1 MAEQTTGATVK
12 TAPSHLRS
20 WLKALRP
27 HQWAKNALVF
37 APLALA
43 GASATLPDIQR
54 ALLGFLALSIVS
66 SVGYIVNDLLD
77 VKADREHPVKKR
89 RPFASGALPVWVG
102 IVTIPLGLGIA
113 IAIASILPP
122 LFGTALAVYLAGTLL
137 YSFVFKR
144 VPPYDLV
151 VLGGL
156 FTVRVLAGMSFVP
169 PPISLWFLTF
179 TMFMFIGLAA
189 VKRYAEL
196 MRLQRET
203 ASQALPGGPPARLDR
218 GYDTSNIGFIMALG
232 VGCGIAAVMIFI
244 MYLMLDRFPS
254 RIYGNPEALWFTA
267 PVILAWLMRIW
278 LLASR
283 GEMDEDP
290 IAFALG
296 DLQSWILGAL
306 CAVLIYLAW

>member
-1 MAEQTTGATVK
+1 MAEQTMS
-12 TAPSHLRS
+12 APSYVRA
-20 WLKALRP
+20 WVKALRP

-43 GASATLPDIQR
+43 GIEATLIDIQR
-54 ALLGFLALSIVS
+54 ALLGFVALSLVS
-66 SVGYIVNDLLD
+66 SLGYVVNDLLD
-77 VKADREHPVKKR
+77 VKADREHPVKR
-89 RPFASGALPVWVG
+89 NRPFASGVLPAWLG
-102 IVTIPLGLGIA
+102 FVTVPVLLA
-113 IAIASILPP
+113 IAMAITAWLPP
-122 LFGTALAVYLAGTLL
+122 LFGRALAVYLAGTLL

-151 VLGGL
+151 VIGGL
-156 FTVRVLAGMSFVP
+156 FTVRVLAGMAFVP

-179 TMFMFIGLAA
+179 AMFMFIGLAA

-196 MRLQRET
+196 LRLSKEAAARGET
-203 ASQALPGGPPARLDR
+203 APARLDR
-218 GYDTSNIGFIMALG
+218 GYDTSNLGFVMAAG

-244 MYLMLDRFPS
+244 MYLMLDRFPA
-254 RIYGNPEALWFTA
+254 RIYVNPVALWFMA
-267 PVILAWLMRIW
+267 PVFLAWLMRIW

-296 DLQSWILGAL
+296 DAQSWALGAA
-306 CAVLIYLAW
+306 CAGLIYLAW

>member
-1 MAEQTTGATVK
+1 MAEQTMS
-12 TAPSHLRS
+12 APSYLRA

-43 GASATLPDIQR
+43 GIEATLVDIQR
-54 ALLGFLALSIVS
+54 ALLGFVALSLVS
-66 SVGYIVNDLLD
+66 SLGYVVNDLLD
-77 VKADREHPVKKR
+77 VKADREHPIKR
-89 RPFASGALPVWVG
+89 NRPFASGVLPAWLG
-102 IVTIPLGLGIA
+102 FVTVPVLLA
-113 IAIASILPP
+113 IAVAIAAWLPP
-122 LFGTALAVYLAGTLL
+122 LFGRALAVYLAGTLL

-144 VPPYDLV
+144 VPPFDLV
-151 VLGGL
+151 IIGGL
-156 FTVRVLAGMSFVP
+156 FTVRVLAGMAFVP

-179 TMFMFIGLAA
+179 AMFMFIGLAA

-196 MRLQRET
+196 LRLSREAAARGQT
-203 ASQALPGGPPARLDR
+203 EPARLDR
-218 GYDTSNIGFIMALG
+218 GYDTSNIGFVMAAG

-244 MYLMLDRFPS
+244 MYLMLDRFPA
-254 RIYGNPEALWFTA
+254 RIYVNPVALWFMA
-267 PVILAWLMRIW
+267 PVFLAWLMRIW

-290 IAFALG
+290 IAFALR
-296 DLQSWILGAL
+296 DAQSWALGGA